1 MKYVDVQQIGSFLML
16 QLDAITKINVIQKI
30 EKDTEQYPCT
40 KNKSEPTIVFTTR
53 RNTTQN

>member
-30 EKDTEQYPCT
+30 EKDTEQYQ
-40 KNKSEPTIVFTTR
+40 KQK
-53 RNTTQN
+53 